1 MFYFAVHAPP
11 ALRRIVAGL
20 LVLAVCAPAALA
32 GAPVAAIE
40 EVDAAN
46 FPNVSV
52 RFRYTAPGPDFATR
66 PGPPEIRL
74 AEIYGDREWDA
85 LTEPARPLRTE
96 AERLDLVLIVD
107 ATRSVPPDSF
117 RAAIR
122 AARALTEKL
131 QNGDRVALYSLA
143 EKPELLSSFTIDRE
157 RISAQL
163 GQLERRGRRTRIYD
177 ALYSGVYTAAASA
190 EQTHAAGE
198 SARVRTVVALFTDG
212 REEDSLLT
220 DNDVFEVL
228 GLRQQ
233 TDVPIYTILYGRPSN
248 VRPLERLALKTGGQ
262 VLHAPGAEAFAAFTK
277 DLRRLRQIPYEIR
290 FRSRAAS
297 DGQAWPGDR
306 VTLRLV
312 AGAGDVEYA
321 ALAVYRIP
329 LAPWLKRASP
339 YLTAALILAGL
350 LLLGI
355 LALLVALLWFAW
367 TRLQSE
373 ARRAPDAAAPDAA
386 SVGEAPDLAKSGT
399 AGAEARRSPGARA
412 PEDDELASYLVS
424 ADERLQAMGETPE
437 APARPAD
444 DVLAERM
451 EQLQRA
457 SSGALMDQDRALYM
471 REYAYR
477 LTQLALRE
485 APAYQRATLVLKRSL
500 PEPLARDY
508 DIFLDSTVIGSGR
521 WSNIPVRDDSVN
533 PVHAKI
539 KRIDGRYVIYDLLS
553 SSGVYVNG
561 KRLLRPRGLCD
572 GDEIRIGRAQFQF
585 QGAA

>member
-1 MFYFAVHAPP
+1 MDYFAAHSSR
-11 ALRRIVAGL
+11 ALRRTFASL
-20 LVLAVCAPAALA
+20 LALAVCAPGALV

-46 FPNVSV
+46 FPDVSV
-52 RFRYTAPGPDFATR
+52 RFRYTAPDPDFASR
-66 PGPPEIRL
+66 PGAADIRL

-85 LTEPARPLRTE
+85 LAESARPLRTE

-107 ATRSVPPDSF
+107 ATRSMPTESF
-117 RAAIR
+117 QAAIR
-122 AARALTEKL
+122 AARALTDKL

-143 EKPELLSSFTIDRE
+143 AKPELLSSFTIDRQ
-157 RISAQL
+157 RIQTLL
-163 GQLERRGRRTRIYD
+163 GKLERKGRRTRIYD
-177 ALYSGVYTAAASA
+177 ALYSGVYTAASSA
-190 EQTHAAGE
+190 EQTRSAGD
-198 SARVRTVVALFTDG
+198 SARVRTAVALFTDG

-228 GLRQQ
+228 GLRQE

-262 VLHAPGAEAFAAFTK
+262 VLHAPGAEAFAAFVK

-297 DGQAWPGDR
+297 EGQAWPGDR
-306 VTLRLV
+306 VTLRLA
-312 AGAGDVEYA
+312 AGTGDVEYT

-339 YLTAALILAGL
+339 YVTAALILAGL

-373 ARRAPDAAAPDAA
+373 ARRPETAAAHAA
-386 SVGEAPDLAKSGT
+386 SVAKAPDPAHAGT
-399 AGAEARRSPGARA
+399 AAAEDRRSPAARA

-424 ADERLQAMGETPE
+424 AEERSQAMGETPE

-444 DVLAERM
+444 DAQGERL

-457 SSGALMDQDRALYM
+457 SSGVLMDQDRALYM

-500 PEPLARDY
+500 PEPVVREY

-539 KRIDGRYVIYDLLS
+539 KRIDGRYVMYDLLS

-572 GDEIRIGRAQFQF
+572 GDEIRVGRALFQF